1 MARLYVRTI
10 NGETFCETGNLY
22 FSREHSCYYING
34 SSYPEEIVVGTFLD
48 DGDVL
53 HEWNGGQII

>member
-1 MARLYVRTI
+1 MARLYVKTI
-10 NGETFCETGNLY
+10 NGETFCETGKLY

-48 DGDVL
+48 
-53 HEWNGGQII
+53 E